1 MRSEQVAAWDAADLV
16 RRLCGVLDL
25 ARGAVERFAAKGFA
39 APANPAARVAPEKL
53 IGETAILLHAASAAA
68 AGRPQLRERIDA
80 LAHLLMPHARSERM
94 MLGICL
100 EPSVA
105 LDYAEAHILL
115 SALGYRDAHF
125 DTLLRQCVTS
135 QAGAGRERV
144 PHRALEQQW
153 IAGVWRQCV
162 PEARGRAPRRAL
174 DLVLKRPL
182 DVLSRGLDE
191 AYAFTHALM
200 YVADFSRCRRRLP
213 RARAAIT
220 AEAEALLARC
230 LDEENYDLGGEMLM
244 TWPLAGAPWSAGAT
258 FGFRVLAALEDRDG
272 MVPAPGAPPANAGKQ
287 ENAANAGKQGS
298 LASAEKRDGTA
309 VAGAPSED
317 ERLARGYHTAYV
329 MGLLCA
335 AALSSGRAPPLQLP
349 AQPAP
354 RSGSADAMLRLLGG
368 AGPRPFWQQEFDRLA
383 SAERDA
389 LAGFLLDI
397 ALARTV
403 RRRDFSAVHAV
414 LKAGYAHGLA
424 TTPASS
430 QAAEMLERL
439 AMCQCAT
446 GAAAAD
452 GSLAQAA

>member
-1 MRSEQVAAWDAADLV
+1 MRPTSVAAWDAADLV
-16 RRLCGVLDL
+16 RRLCGALDL
-25 ARGAVERFAAKGFA
+25 ARQAVERFAAKGFT
-39 APANPAARVAPEKL
+39 APADPAVRVQPEKL
-53 IGETAILLHAASAAA
+53 IGETAILLYAASAAA
-68 AGRPQLRERIDA
+68 RPELRDRIEA
-80 LAHLLMPHARSERM
+80 IARLLMPHARSERM

-125 DTLLRQCVTS
+125 DALLRQCVTS

-153 IAGVWRQCV
+153 IAGIWRQSAPQAC
-162 PEARGRAPRRAL
+162 GRAPRRAL

-200 YVADFSRCRRRLP
+200 YVADFGRRRCRLP

-220 AEAEALLARC
+220 AEAQALLARC

-244 TWPLAGAPWSAGAT
+244 AWPLTGAPWSAGAT

-272 MVPAPGAPPANAGKQ
+272 MLPAPGVRS
-287 ENAANAGKQGS
+287 AAA
-298 LASAEKRDGTA
+298 AKRDGKA
-309 VAGAPSED
+309 SAGERNGAPSAD
-317 ERLARGYHTAYV
+317 ERMARGYHTAYV

-335 AALSSGRAPPLQLP
+335 AALSPGSAPPLQFP
-349 AQPAP
+349 AYPAP
-354 RSGSADAMLRLLGG
+354 QAGSADAMLRFLDGG
-368 AGPRPFWQQEFDRLA
+368 GPKPFWQQNFERLA
-383 SAERDA
+383 GAERDA
-389 LAGFLLDI
+389 LAGFLLDV

-403 RRRDFSAVHAV
+403 RRRDFSAVHAL
-414 LKAGYAHGLA
+414 LKTGYACGLA
-424 TTPASS
+424 GTPAGS

-439 AMCQCAT
+439 AMFKTVGGA
-446 GAAAAD
+446 GAAED
-452 GSLAQAA
+452 GLVQAA

>member
-25 ARGAVERFAAKGFA
+25 ARQAVERFAAKGFA
-39 APANPAARVAPEKL
+39 APANPAARVQPEKL

-68 AGRPQLRERIDA
+68 AAQPQLRERIDA
-80 LAHLLMPHARSERM
+80 LAHLLIPHARSERM

-213 RARAAIT
+213 RARAAIA

-244 TWPLAGAPWSAGAT
+244 MWPLAGAPWSAGAT

-272 MVPAPGAPPANAGKQ
+272 MVPAPGAPPANAGKP
-287 ENAANAGKQGS
+287 ENAANAEQ
-298 LASAEKRDGTA
+298 RDGTA
-309 VAGAPSED
+309 IAGTPIDD

-335 AALSSGRAPPLQLP
+335 ASLSSGCAPPLQFP
-349 AQPAP
+349 AQPSPQA
-354 RSGSADAMLRLLGG
+354 GSADAMLRLLGRE
-368 AGPRPFWQQEFDRLA
+368 GPQPFWQQEFDRLA
-383 SAERDA
+383 GTQRDA

-397 ALARTV
+397 GLARTV
-403 RRRDFSAVHAV
+403 RRRDFGAVHTL
-414 LKAGYAHGLA
+414 LKTGYAHGLA

-439 AMCQCAT
+439 AMCKCMT
-446 GAAAAD
+446 GAPPAESGWGRAA
-452 GSLAQAA
+452 